1 VHSSSLFYWWGYQW
15 INPASETQH
24 GLLILAI
31 AAWLLFRNV
40 RAEPRAGGCG
50 FAAAGA
56 MAAGLGLHALGF
68 VAEQQRLSIAGLL
81 LFLWGLAAEAGGKR
95 WARASAFPLAFMLFA
110 VPLSALDSTGFWLR
124 MGVVKV
130 SSWIAHLA
138 GISVIVNGTQLLSPD
153 RRYDYDVAAACSGVR
168 SLIALSALSLLVGY
182 LRFSPWWLRVATMAL
197 SLPLIFV
204 GNVARIVSIIV
215 AANWGGQ
222 SWGDTVHE
230 VMGYGVFA
238 IVLGGVVAAAGCL
251 ERARPAWAAPR
262 RPLPPNSAGGGANS
276 SWLTA
281 SIVAALSLLVA
292 GFLAH
297 ISGLQSRGSAGV
309 RLTPDGS
316 APVSLPTFIGNNWVG
331 QDADVTAVEREL
343 LPPDTGYSRK
353 TYVSLDD
360 PNRRA
365 FLSIVLSGRDRTS
378 IHRPELCLVGQGWT
392 IRGSFL
398 HEFVF
403 PSGGGPV
410 PATVLEVEKQ
420 VMTPRGP
427 AAVPQL
433 VAYYF
438 VGGSGVVASSW
449 KRLFLDAWNR
459 VFHARADRWAYVLV
473 QTSDQDGEPAGLARI
488 QSVLDAT
495 LPVFQ
500 APAKRD

>member
-1 VHSSSLFYWWGYQW
+1 
-15 INPASETQH
+15 
-24 GLLILAI
+24 
-31 AAWLLFRNV
+31 
-40 RAEPRAGGCG
+40 
-50 FAAAGA
+50 
-56 MAAGLGLHALGF
+56 
-68 VAEQQRLSIAGLL
+68 
-81 LFLWGLAAEAGGKR
+81 
-95 WARASAFPLAFMLFA
+95 
-110 VPLSALDSTGFWLR
+110 
-124 MGVVKV
+124 
-130 SSWIAHLA
+130 
-138 GISVIVNGTQLLSPD
+138 
-153 RRYDYDVAAACSGVR
+153 
-168 SLIALSALSLLVGY
+168 
-182 LRFSPWWLRVATMAL
+182 
-197 SLPLIFV
+197 
-204 GNVARIVSIIV
+204 
-215 AANWGGQ
+215 
-222 SWGDTVHE
+222 
-230 VMGYGVFA
+230 
-238 IVLGGVVAAAGCL
+238 
-251 ERARPAWAAPR
+251 
-262 RPLPPNSAGGGANS
+262 
-276 SWLTA
+276 
-281 SIVAALSLLVA
+281 
-292 GFLAH
+292 
-297 ISGLQSRGSAGV
+297 
-309 RLTPDGS
+309 
-316 APVSLPTFIGNNWVG
+316 VSLPTFIGNNWVG